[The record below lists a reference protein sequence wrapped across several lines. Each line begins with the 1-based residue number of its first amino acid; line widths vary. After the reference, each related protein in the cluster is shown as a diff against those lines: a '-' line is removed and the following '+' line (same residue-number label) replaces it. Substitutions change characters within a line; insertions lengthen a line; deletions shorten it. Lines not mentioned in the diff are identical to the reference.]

1 MQSDEK
7 KKVIPKSAG
16 LFYPVLMGFIFLFV
30 IYITMGKTHNEQDFD
45 IGNYSQYQVGRVET
59 AFLST
64 SSNEDLLLL
73 IKVLCYEYKNRGNQ
87 GLAQPLKQYGK
98 ILLSRAKS
106 GEVDLQTID
115 NEEVMLKIL
124 GVIRSL

>member
-1 MQSDEK
+1 MQTDQNK
-7 KKVIPKSAG
+7 MKVPKSTAF
-16 LFYPVLMGFIFLFV
+16 FYSVLTGFIFLTVIFV
-30 IYITMGKTHNEQDFD
+30 TMSKSQNEQVFD
-45 IGNYSQYQVGRVET
+45 IGNYSQYDVSLAES

-73 IKVLCYEYKNRGNQ
+73 IKVLCYQYKNRGDNAA
-87 GLAQPLKQYGK
+87 AQPLRKYGD

-106 GEVDLQTID
+106 EEIDLQTVD
-115 NEEVMLKIL
+115 NEEIMLKIL